1 MLTIFVGVD
10 SVLRHKNAK
19 WCLKKH
25 QMITGHK
32 SYFISHIHC
41 HFPFNSQFKLK
52 IEKRSRQFFFT
63 FSYSQTSSLGLRL
76 RGLPVENEILAL
88 GIDDSAEQKFGTS
101 KELIV
106 LNIFKYIFF
115 VNTMSRDQFPKNR
128 KLLTNWWPVEK
139 QLSNN
144 TFLIYI
150 KYF

>member
-1 MLTIFVGVD
+1 MVF
-10 SVLRHKNAK
+10 
-19 WCLKKH
+19 KKAPNDNWPLIILH
-25 QMITGHK
+25 Q
-32 SYFISHIHC
+32 SYSLP
-41 HFPFNSQFKLK
+41 FPFNFQFKLK

-76 RGLPVENEILAL
+76 RGLPVENEILAITL
-88 GIDDSAEQKFGTS
+88 AQMMALKRNLAQVKNSSSLTFLS
-101 KELIV
+101 
-106 LNIFKYIFF
+106 IFFF